1 MTGHKL
7 LYQILQTSLILFL
20 YLSFISS
27 LVKKKGRSVNSFY
40 FKKMGSRKFLSKL
53 DSDKT
58 LAVTDRSDH
67 TGLENWEVIQY
78 EQLYWAPS

>member
-1 MTGHKL
+1 M
-7 LYQILQTSLILFL
+7 
-20 YLSFISS
+20 
-27 LVKKKGRSVNSFY
+27 GRSVNFY